1 MKEGTLFFIAVVKS
15 EASPMLAM
23 EFITKL
29 NSLLRAYI
37 GVVNEAKLRSNFS
50 MVYQVRIVGWGLRNS
65 FWMKWLIMVCL

>member
-23 EFITKL
+23 EFIAKL

-37 GVVNEAKLRSNFS
+37 GVVNETKLRSNFS
-50 MVYQVRIVGWGLRNS
+50 MVYQVSSMGWRLRDS